1 MPELLEGE
9 YLELVGQLKLKYDDI
24 EAQMM
29 SIARL
34 EKIMKKDLLTAF
46 GVVRLLDHLIDTSV
60 VGYDNEVVV
69 LVELLRGLLS
79 DCVDKHILGC
89 ESD

>member
-79 DCVDKHILGC
+79 DCVDKHILG
-89 ESD
+89 SDSD

>member
-1 MPELLEGE
+1 MNEGE

-34 EKIMKKDLLTAF
+34 EKMMKKDLLTAF
-46 GVVRLLDHLIDTSV
+46 GVVRLLDHLIDSSV

-79 DCVDKHILGC
+79 DCVDKHILGT
-89 ESD
+89 EGD